1 MQNKINHVKYTKTY
15 TPRQLVLPLN
25 YGISLEQ
32 DRLVCIVDALLER
45 LDYSALQHLY
55 SVKGRNPKV
64 PPKILFKVM
73 VFAAAQ
79 GVYSLRSISEQCRVN
94 IEYMWLLEGYPAPSH
109 MTFGRFFHR
118 IPIEVLRH
126 LFAQFVHQL
135 SLLDSVDFTEWYI
148 DGTKMEAN
156 ANRYTFVWR
165 KRVEKGIAKLKEK
178 RRQIQEQMLA
188 FTGMD
193 TFTLDDDELLRSAAD
208 VCQGN
213 GITFVQGSGHRKT
226 VEQKLFEEVAA
237 IREKQQEY
245 DAHLTILGTR
255 NSYSKTDP
263 DATFMR
269 MKEDHMKNGQLK
281 PAYNLQLAVQSEYII
296 GLGLFPNPTDTRI
309 LIPFLT
315 ALESEYGRLADHIVA
330 DAGYDSEEN
339 MDWIE
344 KKGSTVCIKPREY
357 EYRKTS
363 AFKKKIGHR
372 SNMAYD
378 ADSDTYT
385 CAKGRK
391 LHFIEEGLEVG
402 AGSECLIQFFHHVVV
417 EEDGIVILVAI
428 GVVAVDL
435 LVAFGMV
442 VGVGHVASHI
452 MKDDEGLLAALQTC
466 ELFGEGIVVDVKV
479 GGGAEVTVS
488 PVLLVG
494 FGGNDGGR
502 GIPGA
507 EADLVADPYGVESGG
522 FGDFDERGGV
532 CEGHVVVLV
541 LRGQSIG
548 ECRDGLHVTAVGV
561 IKEKEVRVV
570 SARRKPG
577 GGRAWVAIDTHVLT
591 ILGFADGKDVEAGS

>member
-1 MQNKINHVKYTKTY
+1 MLNKINHVKYTKTY
-15 TPRQLVLPLN
+15 TPRQLVLPLD

-73 VFAAAQ
+73 VFAVAQ

-94 IEYMWLLEGYPAPSH
+94 IEYMWLLEGYLAPSH

-118 IPIEVLRH
+118 IPIAVLRQ
-126 LFAQFVHQL
+126 LFVQFVHQL

-193 TFTLDDDELLRSAAD
+193 TFILDDDELLRSVVD

-226 VEQKLFEEVAA
+226 AEQKLFEQVAA

-245 DAHLTILGTR
+245 DAHLTVMGTR

-296 GLGLFPNPTDTRI
+296 GLGLFPNPTDTRT

-315 ALESEYGRLADHIVA
+315 ALESGYGRLADHIVA

-372 SNMAYD
+372 SNMVYD
-378 ADSDTYT
+378 TDSDTYT

-391 LHFIEEGLEVG
+391 LHFVTEKKQRDRDSGYERTVRTYQCENCQYCGKRNQCQPTRTGKKPKQNKMIQYNPYYQSLLDKDYKFIQSKKGIQLRINRSIQIEG
-402 AGSECLIQFFHHVVV
+402 
-417 EEDGIVILVAI
+417 
-428 GVVAVDL
+428 
-435 LVAFGMV
+435 AFG
-442 VGVGHVASHI
+442 
-452 MKDDEGLLAALQTC
+452 T
-466 ELFGEGIVVDVKV
+466 VK
-479 GGGAEVTVS
+479 
-488 PVLLVG
+488 
-494 FGGNDGGR
+494 GNYEYRRVRHKGK
-502 GIPGA
+502 
-507 EADLVADPYGVESGG
+507 ES
-522 FGDFDERGGV
+522 V
-532 CEGHVVVLV
+532 
-541 LRGQSIG
+541 
-548 ECRDGLHVTAVGV
+548 
-561 IKEKEVRVV
+561 EKELLFMAFGFDLRKYR
-570 SARRKPG
+570 SRRDTDRLQQHYLEKEETHT
-577 GGRAWVAIDTHVLT
+577 VAC
-591 ILGFADGKDVEAGS
+591 